1 MDLFVRVCVWFT
13 ILTLVGELLGLDVG
27 PILGEFV
34 TGLVFGDVLGLD
46 VTGRT
51 LGDFDGPT
59 VVGLPVMTGCTLGD
73 IVGYCID
80 VGVLVILGAF
90 VTTGLLVFGEILGLA
105 VTGCTGDGDGD
116 AVVGACRLGDNVGNI
131 LGDSL
136 SSSLGG
142 KFSGLVQVILSKLE
156 FPCMKSRYSSR

>member
-46 VTGRT
+46 VTGRI
-51 LGDFDGPT
+51 LGDFDGSN
-59 VVGLPVMTGCTLGD
+59 
-73 IVGYCID
+73 CID